1 MQYMQ
6 FMQET
11 QNKFMQ
17 ELMGHVGAG
26 RVPEA
31 RGVSLSDFLNAKPLP
46 FASAVEPMDA
56 EDWLMDTERKLKAVG
71 ANDKEKVRYAV
82 HLLSGPAAA
91 WWDNEVTLQHP
102 EKVFSWEEFKERFR
116 TFHKLESVVELK
128 RREFEDLKQGS
139 ATMMA
144 YIKEFTRL
152 SRYAS
157 DEVSTDSKR
166 MKRFLRGLDPY
177 AAMQM
182 KLTKPC
188 NFQELMDT
196 TITWENDYK
205 LVQMSQ
211 LKRAK
216 TEAKRVQPTQSTPN
230 LSFKPRVRTG
240 GVPPNRK
247 TFTPKGQIIC
257 HNCGLPRH
265 FRSECMK
272 PRIICHTYGKE
283 GHIHP
288 DCPNK
293 PAGGWP
299 ANSGGKTEGV
309 EHETEKMARMDQGL

>member
-1 MQYMQ
+1 MDTGLTAEAEEQRLAQEAQAKAMNDHQAEMEAKAKADQENQAHLPPPPFRSLAEQSFMQYMQ

-56 EDWLMDTERKLKAVG
+56 EDWLLDTERKLKAVG
-71 ANDKEKVRYAV
+71 ANDEEKVHYAV

-91 WWDNEVTLQHP
+91 WWDNEVTLQLP
-102 EKVFSWEEFKERFR
+102 EKVFSWEEFKEKFR
-116 TFHKLESVVELK
+116 TFHVPESVVELK

-139 ATMMA
+139 VSMMA

-152 SRYAS
+152 SHYAS

-166 MKRFLRGLDPY
+166 VKRFLRGLDPY

-182 KLTKPC
+182 KLTKPR

-205 LVQMSQ
+205 LVQMSR

-216 TEAKRVQPTQSTPN
+216 TEAKKV
-230 LSFKPRVRTG
+230 
-240 GVPPNRK
+240 
-247 TFTPKGQIIC
+247 
-257 HNCGLPRH
+257 
-265 FRSECMK
+265 
-272 PRIICHTYGKE
+272 
-283 GHIHP
+283 
-288 DCPNK
+288 
-293 PAGGWP
+293 
-299 ANSGGKTEGV
+299 
-309 EHETEKMARMDQGL
+309 

>member
-56 EDWLMDTERKLKAVG
+56 EDWLVDTERKLKAVG
-71 ANDKEKVRYAV
+71 ANDEEKVRYAV
-82 HLLSGPAAA
+82 DLLSGPAAA
-91 WWDNEVTLQHP
+91 WWDNEVTLQLP
-102 EKVFSWEEFKERFR
+102 EKVFSWFKEKFR
-116 TFHKLESVVELK
+116 TFYVPESVVELK
-128 RREFEDLKQGS
+128 RREFEDLTQRS
-139 ATMMA
+139 ATMMT

-157 DEVSTDSKR
+157 DEVSTDGKR
-166 MKRFLRGLDPY
+166 VKRFLRGLDPY

-182 KLTKPC
+182 KLTKPR

-196 TITWENDYK
+196 AITWENDYK
-205 LVQMSQ
+205 LVQMSR

-216 TEAKRVQPTQSTPN
+216 AEAKRVQPIRSTPN
-230 LSFKPRVRTG
+230 LSFKPRVRAG
-240 GVPPNRK
+240 GAPPNRK
-247 TFTPKGQIIC
+247 TFTSK
-257 HNCGLPRH
+257 
-265 FRSECMK
+265 S
-272 PRIICHTYGKE
+272 
-283 GHIHP
+283 
-288 DCPNK
+288 
-293 PAGGWP
+293 
-299 ANSGGKTEGV
+299 
-309 EHETEKMARMDQGL
+309 